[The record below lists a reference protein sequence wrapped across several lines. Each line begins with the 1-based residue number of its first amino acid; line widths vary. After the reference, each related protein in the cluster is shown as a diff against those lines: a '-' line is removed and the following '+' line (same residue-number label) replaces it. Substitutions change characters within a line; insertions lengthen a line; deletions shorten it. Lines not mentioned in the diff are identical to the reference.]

1 MFLNYTFQKEV
12 RLNYTELDSIE
23 VPTKAELKY
32 IIDYEI
38 QNSLNDE
45 DILKR
50 VGIYLGVKRAGTGGG
65 YGAPSFQNSYGT
77 CAPYER

>member
-32 IIDYEI
+32 IIEYEAK
-38 QNSLNDE
+38 NSLNDE

-50 VGIYLGVKRAGTGGG
+50 VGIYLGVKRAGSGGS
-65 YGAPSFQNSYGT
+65 GAPNFSNSYGT

>member
-1 MFLNYTFQKEV
+1 MFLNYSFTEEV
-12 RLNYTELDSIE
+12 RLNYKELDSIE

-32 IIDYEI
+32 IIEYEL

-50 VGIYLGVKRAGTGGG
+50 VGLYLGVRRAGTGGS
-65 YGAPSFQNSYGT
+65 GAPCFSTSYGT

>member
-1 MFLNYTFQKEV
+1 MFLNYTFQEEV
-12 RLNYTELDSIE
+12 RLNHKELDSID

-32 IIDYEI
+32 IVEYEAK
-38 QNSLNDE
+38 NSLNDE

-50 VGIYLGVKRAGTGGG
+50 VGIYLGVKRAGTCGG
-65 YGAPSFQNSYGT
+65 YGAHSFQNSYGT